1 MIPALVYLLT
11 ILFAETITVY
21 GHPVWGVWC
30 HVIVFT
36 GLIIHSAITRNQ
48 SVRRILLSLSLAPLV
63 RIISLS
69 MPLGNVPQIWWYPII
84 YTPLLAAALVVIRL
98 LRLRREE
105 IGITAGFLPVQ
116 LGIALTGIGLGLVE
130 YFILKP
136 APLVEELT
144 WQSVW
149 LPSLIFLFAVGLV
162 EELIFRGVM
171 QRCVTLS
178 WRWKGIFYI
187 SLLFAILH
195 MGFFSWLDV
204 VFVFGIAV
212 FFGWM
217 VNKTGSL
224 LGVTLSH
231 GLANIVLYLIAPFL
245 LG

>member
-1 MIPALVYLLT
+1 
-11 ILFAETITVY
+11 
-21 GHPVWGVWC
+21 
-30 HVIVFT
+30 
-36 GLIIHSAITRNQ
+36 
-48 SVRRILLSLSLAPLV
+48 
-63 RIISLS
+63 
-69 MPLGNVPQIWWYPII
+69 MPLGNIPQIWWYPII
-84 YTPLLAAALVVIRL
+84 YVPLLAAAMVVIRL

-105 IGITAGFLPVQ
+105 IGITPGFIPVQ
-116 LGIALTGIGLGLVE
+116 LGIALTGPGFGIIE

-136 APLVEELT
+136 SPLVEELT

-149 LPSLIFLFAVGLV
+149 LPSLVFIFAVGFV
-162 EELIFRGVM
+162 EELIFRGVI

-178 WRWKGIFYI
+178 WGGKGIFYI
-187 SLLFAILH
+187 SLLFALLH
-195 MGFFSWLDV
+195 MGFFSWLDI

-212 FFGWM
+212 FFSWV